1 MPRVRARRD
10 GRVLPMSHPPL
21 LPVAC
26 ATSPSPPRSRAAL
39 PFPRGPRGP
48 ACRPTGGSATRLSAP
63 RPSTSLVSFGGRPA
77 PARSLWRGPSI
88 RSPPGRCGR
97 SRGSWG
103 TSRDLRHAGVR
114 TRRGRRDEAGAVR
127 GILGYVEGGTLQL
140 DELGYFAPEALA
152 QLSDVI
158 KTGQYRR
165 WGSNASRRADVRF
178 VATTSRTDSDFPP
191 GALETFTRRIDL
203 PPLRERLE
211 DVPLLVRH
219 FAVERG
225 ANAEEVEPCVYE
237 GPAETREARVHWRMI
252 DELLRQPMSGNGW
265 DVSRSVAVSHV
276 SDFRGCAGGTETC

>member
-1 MPRVRARRD
+1 
-10 GRVLPMSHPPL
+10 MSHPPL

-63 RPSTSLVSFGGRPA
+63 RPSTSLVSFGEAGTGKELVARA
-77 PARSLWRGPSI
+77 VHQESARS
-88 RSPPGRCGR
+88 
-97 SRGSWG
+97 
-103 TSRDLRHAGVR
+103 VR
-114 TRRGRRDEAGAVR
+114 PLAWIVGGHPETFGMQVFGHDADAETKRVQYG

-191 GALETFTRRIDL
+191 GALETFTRRIDS

-252 DELLRQPMSGNGW
+252 RRAASPADEREWVGRQQERGRQ
-265 DVSRSVAVSHV
+265 SRL
-276 SDFRGCAGGTETC
+276 